1 MSAEAKELIMGH
13 AESLGWLEEAEQK
26 KAREIAR
33 GLKKDNVP
41 IQVIERNTGL
51 TAQEIEAL

>member
-1 MSAEAKELIMGH
+1 MSEEAKELIMGH
-13 AESLGWLEEAEQK
+13 AENLGWLEELK
-26 KAREIAR
+26 KNEAREIAR
-33 GLKKDNVP
+33 GFKKDNVP